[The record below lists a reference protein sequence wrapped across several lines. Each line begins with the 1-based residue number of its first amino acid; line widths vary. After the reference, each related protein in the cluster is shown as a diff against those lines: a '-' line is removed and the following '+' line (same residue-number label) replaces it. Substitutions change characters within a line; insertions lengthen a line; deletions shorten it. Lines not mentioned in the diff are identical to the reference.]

1 MAALR
6 ARRDAASGSGRK
18 VHEQVQPYSENIQT
32 FAAMFDGYAAAT
44 GRFHEAAKTR
54 DATAAFIPLFE
65 ALNWAVALDDR
76 AAKHWTPAG
85 KPLGFAWREWV
96 RDAEVMRGVRF
107 VRNSVHH
114 QWSDALVLDEGG
126 MSFPMTFP
134 VVFFEWRW
142 RPADGL
148 PAPEKGR
155 RDEGGEE
162 DYRAMLEGE
171 PARTTLET
179 LANAFY
185 FLRQVLEPSS
195 LRRTPTAPVV
205 SST

>member
-1 MAALR
+1 M
-6 ARRDAASGSGRK
+6 
-18 VHEQVQPYSENIQT
+18 QPYSENIQT
-32 FAAMFDGYAAAT
+32 FAAMFEGYAQAT
-44 GRFHEAAKTR
+44 SRFHEAVKTR

-76 AAKHWTPAG
+76 AAKHWVPDG
-85 KPLGFAWREWV
+85 KPLGFTWRERV
-96 RDAEVMRGVRF
+96 RDAEVMRGIRF

-114 QWSDALVLDEGG
+114 QWSDALVLDERG

-134 VVFFEWRW
+134 LVFFEWRW
-142 RPADGL
+142 RTADDL
-148 PAPEKGR
+148 PEPENGR
-155 RDEGGEE
+155 RDDAGKEV
-162 DYRAMLEGE
+162 YRGMLEGK

-195 LRRTPTAPVV
+195 LTRT
-205 SST
+205 STPPIVTSA